1 MANLG
6 KPKDAARRIG
16 VVRVTFG
23 RFVFDPR
30 LRNITFD
37 GTPVEMSPKAFTLL
51 EMLIE
56 ARPAPVPTKELYD
69 RLWPDTIVE
78 LGNLHNLIAEIRRVL
93 DDDRS
98 IIRTIRGVGYAF
110 DAKDVGVEA
119 WSSRFVVCF
128 GDEIVPLRTGENI
141 VGRDP
146 EAAVVI
152 DSPDVSRQ
160 HARFLVSENKVTV
173 EDLGS
178 KNGTFV
184 QGERLSRPRVIVDGD
199 TVTLGHTNVLLR
211 RRGSGDSTA
220 TVG

>member
-1 MANLG
+1 
-6 KPKDAARRIG
+6 
-16 VVRVTFG
+16 VRLTFG

-30 LRNITFD
+30 LRTVTRD
-37 GTPVEMSPKAFTLL
+37 GAPVEISPKAFALL
-51 EMLIE
+51 EILIE

-69 RLWPDTIVE
+69 RLWPDTFVE

-93 DDDRS
+93 DDERT

-110 DAKDVGVEA
+110 DAKDAGVES
-119 WSSRFVVCF
+119 WSSRFIVCI
-128 GDEIVPLRTGENI
+128 GTEIVQLRTGENI

-160 HARFLVSENKVTV
+160 HARFFVSENDVTV

-184 QGERLSRPRVIVDGD
+184 DGNRLSRPRVIADGD
-199 TVTLGHTNVLLR
+199 TVTLGHTKVLLR
-211 RRGSGDSTA
+211 KRGSGESTA